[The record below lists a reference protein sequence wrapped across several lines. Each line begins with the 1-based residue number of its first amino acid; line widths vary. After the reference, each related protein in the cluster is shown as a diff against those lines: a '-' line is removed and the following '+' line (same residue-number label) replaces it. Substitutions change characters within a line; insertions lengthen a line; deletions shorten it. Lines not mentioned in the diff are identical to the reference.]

1 MPRAF
6 SETEREVIRADLLEH
21 GLRLF
26 SGQGLRKTSVEE
38 LAAAAG
44 ISKGAFYLFFGSKE
58 ELFFTL
64 LEQYEAGFKA
74 TLLEQI
80 ARAELAPR
88 ARMRA
93 MLDRALTTWRADALF
108 TRFSRAEYE
117 LLLRRLPPERVAA
130 HLAAD
135 EAFAGEFV
143 AAWAAHG
150 VALTAPPRLV
160 AGLIRALFFVSIHEA
175 DFGEGVFPEVIDS
188 LVSMLAERLIAGEE
202 HDNA

>member
-6 SETEREVIRADLLEH
+6 SETEREAIRTSLLEH

-26 SGQGLRKTSVEE
+26 GGQGLRKTSVEE

-64 LEQYEAGFKA
+64 LEQYETRYKTA
-74 TLLEQI
+74 LLEQI
-80 ARAELAPR
+80 ARTELAPR
-88 ARMRA
+88 ARMAA
-93 MLDRALTTWRADALF
+93 MLERALVEWRADALF
-108 TRFSRAEYE
+108 TRFSRSEYE
-117 LLLRRLPPERVAA
+117 LLLLRLPPERVAA

-143 AAWAAHG
+143 AAWAAQG
-150 VALTAPPRLV
+150 VHLAAPPQLV
-160 AGLIRALFFVSIHEA
+160 AGLIRALFFVSMHEG
-175 DFGEGVFPEVIDS
+175 DFGEGMYPAVIAA
-188 LVSMLAERLIAGEE
+188 LVTMLAGHLIADEE